1 MKRTMIWP
9 LFLLLALLLAVT
21 GMAQAGGWAVLTLTD
36 LPDAV
41 TAGEPFTIHFAI
53 RQHGQSLTSG
63 LNPVVTAVHPATGE
77 TRRFPAQETAES
89 GFYEAT
95 LTLPQAGEWSWE
107 IDGFGVHPMPP
118 LTVQTPT
125 TSLARLPDG
134 AALNFLLFSAAAFLG
149 TAVAFIAWS
158 RHHTRQR
165 LGVAFG
171 LLVLSVLGLIGWLQA
186 SQPVIAQSEIA
197 PAATTL
203 SAGEAL
209 FVAKGCIGCHQHSG
223 VGVAYTS
230 TNIGP
235 DLSRCKCSPDYLQS
249 WLRDPASLKPA
260 TMMPNLHLSD
270 AEIEALIQFLTPL
283 K

>member
-1 MKRTMIWP
+1 MKRNVIWP

-21 GMAQAGGWAVLTLTD
+21 GVAQAGGWAVLTLTE
-36 LPDAV
+36 LPSNV
-41 TAGEPFTIHFAI
+41 TAGEAFTIQFAI
-53 RQHGQSLTSG
+53 RQHGQRLTSG
-63 LNPVVTAVHPATGE
+63 LNPVITAVHPATGD
-77 TRRFPAQETAES
+77 TRQFQAHETAKS

-95 LTLPQAGEWSWE
+95 LTLPQAGEWTWE

-118 LTVQTPT
+118 LTVQTPIV
-125 TSLARLPDG
+125 SLARLRDG
-134 AALNFLLFSAAAFLG
+134 AALNFLLLGMAAFLG

-158 RHHTRQR
+158 RQPTRQR

-186 SQPVIAQSEIA
+186 SQPVIAQSENA
-197 PAATTL
+197 PVATAM

-209 FVAKGCIGCHQHSG
+209 FIAKGCTGCHQHNG
-223 VGVAYTS
+223 VGLAYTS
-230 TNIGP
+230 TNLGP
-235 DLSRCKCSPDYLQS
+235 NLTHYEGSPDYLQS
-249 WLRDPASLKPA
+249 WLRDPSNLKPE

-270 AEIEALIQFLTPL
+270 AEIEALIQFLAP